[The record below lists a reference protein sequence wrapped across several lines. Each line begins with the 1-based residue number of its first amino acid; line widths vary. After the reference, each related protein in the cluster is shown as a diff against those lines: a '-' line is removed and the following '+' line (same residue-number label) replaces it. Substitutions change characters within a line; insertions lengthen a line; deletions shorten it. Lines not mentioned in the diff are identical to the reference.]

1 MFSFWSGYQSID
13 DLRRNDTISKV
24 PLGGFAQDLT
34 EFLETVPRTH
44 PLNSEAADGTCLQN
58 IVAICYCY
66 NAIIYNTI
74 VVAWCICSN
83 MNIINGCDTYY
94 QKYHGMN
101 THGILKLLDWM
112 DCVRWFLQFLPSLL
126 TPATFTVQGAST
138 PCPYQGWQVSVD
150 VPVHSPTPATP
161 VETAYSPLHHQQ
173 PQVIRGL
180 WTLNINHLFFR
191 RNQLNQPWGLVE
203 WPWSFFDG
211 IGMGWTPRHS
221 QKP

>member
-1 MFSFWSGYQSID
+1 
-13 DLRRNDTISKV
+13 
-24 PLGGFAQDLT
+24 
-34 EFLETVPRTH
+34 
-44 PLNSEAADGTCLQN
+44 
-58 IVAICYCY
+58 
-66 NAIIYNTI
+66 
-74 VVAWCICSN
+74 
-83 MNIINGCDTYY
+83 
-94 QKYHGMN
+94 MN

-180 WTLNINHLFFR
+180 WTLNINHLFLR
-191 RNQLNQPWGLVE
+191 RNQSWGLVE
-203 WPWSFFDG
+203 WPWSFFANDFQETSNPNSLG
-211 IGMGWTPRHS
+211 IQSPREAGRLLRPNHIRMGLEWIAPLDIVRNHS
-221 QKP
+221 LMVQNIRSGCEIEILHHQKHGRKPINNFW